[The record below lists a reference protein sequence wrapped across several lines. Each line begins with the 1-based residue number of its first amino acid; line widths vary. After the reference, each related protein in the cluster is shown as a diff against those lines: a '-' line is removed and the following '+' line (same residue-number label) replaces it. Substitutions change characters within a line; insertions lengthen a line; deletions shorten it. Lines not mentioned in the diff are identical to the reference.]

1 MNVSTIKLLINDE
14 DLRICRSFSSD
25 DWDELITANSSC
37 KTYLE
42 LNSSLLPC
50 LGSSG
55 DSLCINWCE
64 IQDMISYKETQA
76 S

>member
-1 MNVSTIKLLINDE
+1 MNVFTIKLLIKDE
-14 DLRICRSFSSD
+14 DLRICRSFFHD

-42 LNSSLLPC
+42 LNSSLLPR
-50 LGSSG
+50 LGNSG
-55 DSLCINWCE
+55 DSLCINWRE
-64 IQDMISYKETQA
+64 IQHMISCKETPA